1 MLDHFIKKIFAYLQG
16 PGNGSNASTSSSS
29 GGASATA
36 ASAAA
41 ASASSSNRL
50 EMPFASVPES
60 VPALSGGGS
69 GKGKGANG
77 SQMADAVPATL
88 PPRKNYDDDSNGGLR
103 HAISVMCC
111 QNQLALHCKIRSNEV
126 NV

>member
-1 MLDHFIKKIFAYLQG
+1 MQG

-41 ASASSSNRL
+41 ASAPSSNRL

-60 VPALSGGGS
+60 VPALSGGS
-69 GKGKGANG
+69 GGVKGKGTNG

-103 HAISVMCC
+103 HARFEVLLCAVR
-111 QNQLALHCKIRSNEV
+111 NQMTLQCKIKTKSTCK
-126 NV
+126 

>member
-1 MLDHFIKKIFAYLQG
+1 MQG

-41 ASASSSNRL
+41 ASAPSSNRL

-60 VPALSGGGS
+60 VPALSGGS
-69 GKGKGANG
+69 GGAKGKGANG

-103 HAISVMCC
+103 HARSEVLLCAVR
-111 QNQLALHCKIRSNEV
+111 NQMTSHCEIKSNKV
-126 NV
+126 NVLVN